1 MPGKSQ
7 NRGRLTAYCHP
18 PTAYSRRS
26 GERRGSPVI
35 LASRARVPARRGRV
49 NPAARAHVQCLRP
62 AGGVKVSGPRDLRA
76 HPRRVAA
83 KGSEDEKTMGVWARL
98 KRSLRAVFGGIIEK
112 TEDPELI
119 LQQTIRDMRD
129 RVPELNNS
137 VAQVMAT
144 EKLLAKNKERLETQV
159 VDLDSKI
166 RASGKMGRDDIAT
179 AYIGQVQQGQLNLQK
194 ASQQL
199 EHANLASKQALKA
212 RDNYVL
218 QMQRRTAEA
227 MQLIN
232 QSKQAKLQEQLAQT
246 MESFELGDDAS
257 TSNEM
262 RDKIDRRA
270 AAAEA
275 KMQLGAASVDT
286 QMQDIERE
294 AMDMQLQDKL
304 LAYKRDMGLLG
315 TGTSAP
321 APQALP
327 AEGETTSGG
336 QNGTGGGH
344 VS

>member
-1 MPGKSQ
+1 
-7 NRGRLTAYCHP
+7 
-18 PTAYSRRS
+18 
-26 GERRGSPVI
+26 
-35 LASRARVPARRGRV
+35 
-49 NPAARAHVQCLRP
+49 
-62 AGGVKVSGPRDLRA
+62 
-76 HPRRVAA
+76 
-83 KGSEDEKTMGVWARL
+83 MGVWTRM
-98 KRSLRAVFGGIIEK
+98 KRSMRALFGGIIEK

-166 RASGKMGRDDIAT
+166 RASVKMGRDDIAT
-179 AYIGQVQQGQLNLQK
+179 AYIGQLQQAQLDLQK
-194 ASQQL
+194 TGQQL
-199 EHANLASKQALKA
+199 DHATGASKQALKA

-246 MESFELGDDAS
+246 MESFQLGDDAS
-257 TSNEM
+257 TFNEM

-275 KMQLGAASVDT
+275 KMQLGSANVDT

-294 AMDMQLQDKL
+294 ALDMQLQDKL
-304 LAYKRDMGLLG
+304 LSYKRDMGLLG
-315 TGTSAP
+315 AGTAS

-327 AEGETTSGG
+327 AEGETGG
-336 QNGTGGGH
+336 QNGTGGGR
-344 VS
+344 VN

>member
-1 MPGKSQ
+1 
-7 NRGRLTAYCHP
+7 
-18 PTAYSRRS
+18 
-26 GERRGSPVI
+26 
-35 LASRARVPARRGRV
+35 
-49 NPAARAHVQCLRP
+49 
-62 AGGVKVSGPRDLRA
+62 
-76 HPRRVAA
+76 
-83 KGSEDEKTMGVWARL
+83 MGLWTRM
-98 KRSLRAVFGGIIEK
+98 KRSVRALFGGIIEK

-144 EKLLAKNKERLETQV
+144 EKLLAKNKERLEAQV

-166 RASGKMGRDDIAT
+166 RASVKMGRDDIAT
-179 AYIGQVQQGQLNLQK
+179 AYIGQLQQAQLDLQK
-194 ASQQL
+194 TSQQL

-246 MESFELGDDAS
+246 MESFQLGDDAS
-257 TSNEM
+257 TFNEM

-286 QMQDIERE
+286 QMQEIERE
-294 AMDMQLQDKL
+294 ALDMQLADKL
-304 LAYKRDMGLLG
+304 LDYKRSMGLLG
-315 TGTSAP
+315 AGADAP
-321 APQALP
+321 QPQALP
-327 AEGETTSGG
+327 AEGETTSG
-336 QNGTGGGH
+336 QNGTGGGGR
-344 VS
+344 SM

>member
-1 MPGKSQ
+1 M
-7 NRGRLTAYCHP
+7 
-18 PTAYSRRS
+18 
-26 GERRGSPVI
+26 
-35 LASRARVPARRGRV
+35 
-49 NPAARAHVQCLRP
+49 
-62 AGGVKVSGPRDLRA
+62 
-76 HPRRVAA
+76 
-83 KGSEDEKTMGVWARL
+83 
-98 KRSLRAVFGGIIEK
+98 KRSMRALFGGIIEK

-166 RASGKMGRDDIAT
+166 RASVKMGRDDIAT
-179 AYIGQVQQGQLNLQK
+179 AYIGQLQQAQLDLQK
-194 ASQQL
+194 TSQQL

-246 MESFELGDDAS
+246 MESFQLGDDAS
-257 TSNEM
+257 TFNEM

-275 KMQLGAASVDT
+275 KMQLGSANVDT

-315 TGTSAP
+315 AGTGTS

-336 QNGTGGGH
+336 QNGTGGGS
-344 VS
+344 VKN

>member
-1 MPGKSQ
+1 MG
-7 NRGRLTAYCHP
+7 LW
-18 PTAYSRRS
+18 SR
-26 GERRGSPVI
+26 I
-35 LASRARVPARRGRV
+35 
-49 NPAARAHVQCLRP
+49 
-62 AGGVKVSGPRDLRA
+62 
-76 HPRRVAA
+76 
-83 KGSEDEKTMGVWARL
+83 
-98 KRSLRAVFGGIIEK
+98 KRSTRALFGGLVEK

-144 EKLLAKNKERLETQV
+144 EKLLAKNKERLESQV

-166 RASGKMGRDDIAT
+166 RASVKMGRDDIAT
-179 AYIGQVQQGQLNLQK
+179 AYIGQLQQAQMDLQK
-194 ASQQL
+194 TSQQL
-199 EHANLASKQALKA
+199 EHGSLASKQALKA

-246 MESFELGDDAS
+246 MESFNLGDDAS
-257 TSNEM
+257 TFNEM

-315 TGTSAP
+315 TGSSTP
-321 APQALP
+321 TPQALP
-327 AEGETTSGG
+327 AEGETGG
-336 QNGTGGGH
+336 GPNGTGNSRTG
-344 VS
+344 

>member
-1 MPGKSQ
+1 
-7 NRGRLTAYCHP
+7 
-18 PTAYSRRS
+18 
-26 GERRGSPVI
+26 
-35 LASRARVPARRGRV
+35 
-49 NPAARAHVQCLRP
+49 
-62 AGGVKVSGPRDLRA
+62 
-76 HPRRVAA
+76 
-83 KGSEDEKTMGVWARL
+83 MGLWTRM
-98 KRSLRAVFGGIIEK
+98 KRSVRALFGGIIEK

-144 EKLLAKNKERLETQV
+144 EKLLVKNKERLEGQV

-166 RASGKMGRDDIAT
+166 RASVKMGRDDIAT
-179 AYIGQVQQGQLNLQK
+179 AYIGQLQQAQLDLQK
-194 ASQQL
+194 TAQQL
-199 EHANLASKQALKA
+199 DHATGASKQALKA

-246 MESFELGDDAS
+246 MESFQLGDDAS
-257 TSNEM
+257 TFNEM

-275 KMQLGAASVDT
+275 KMQLGAANVDT

-294 AMDMQLQDKL
+294 ALDMQLQDKL

-315 TGTSAP
+315 AGGGSS
-321 APQALP
+321 PQALP
-327 AEGETTSGG
+327 AEGETTTG
-336 QNGTGGGH
+336 QNGTGGSRH
-344 VS
+344 

>member
-1 MPGKSQ
+1 M
-7 NRGRLTAYCHP
+7 
-18 PTAYSRRS
+18 
-26 GERRGSPVI
+26 
-35 LASRARVPARRGRV
+35 RA
-49 NPAARAHVQCLRP
+49 L
-62 AGGVKVSGPRDLRA
+62 
-76 HPRRVAA
+76 
-83 KGSEDEKTMGVWARL
+83 
-98 KRSLRAVFGGIIEK
+98 FGGIIEK

-144 EKLLAKNKERLETQV
+144 EKLLAKNKDRLETQV

-166 RASGKMGRDDIAT
+166 RASVKMGRDDIAT
-179 AYIGQVQQGQLNLQK
+179 AYIGQLQQAQLDLQK
-194 ASQQL
+194 TSQQL

-246 MESFELGDDAS
+246 MESFQIGDDAS
-257 TSNEM
+257 TFNEM

-275 KMQLGAASVDT
+275 KLQLGSASVDN

-304 LAYKRDMGLLG
+304 LSYKREMGLLPG
-315 TGTSAP
+315 ASTSSRPALGEGDSAP
-321 APQALP
+321 AEHSEAALN
-327 AEGETTSGG
+327 
-336 QNGTGGGH
+336 NGSRTG
-344 VS
+344 

>member
-1 MPGKSQ
+1 
-7 NRGRLTAYCHP
+7 
-18 PTAYSRRS
+18 
-26 GERRGSPVI
+26 
-35 LASRARVPARRGRV
+35 
-49 NPAARAHVQCLRP
+49 
-62 AGGVKVSGPRDLRA
+62 
-76 HPRRVAA
+76 
-83 KGSEDEKTMGVWARL
+83 MGLWTRM
-98 KRSLRAVFGGIIEK
+98 KRSVRALFGGIIEK

-166 RASGKMGRDDIAT
+166 RASVKMGRDDIAT
-179 AYIGQVQQGQLNLQK
+179 AYIGQLQQAQLDLTK
-194 ASQQL
+194 TSQQL
-199 EHANLASKQALKA
+199 EHANNASKQALKA

-246 MESFELGDDAS
+246 MESFQLGDDAS
-257 TSNEM
+257 TFNEM

-315 TGTSAP
+315 SGSSAP
-321 APQALP
+321 TPQALP
-327 AEGETTSGG
+327 AEGETTTTTGG
-336 QNGTGGGH
+336 QNGTGGN
-344 VS
+344 

>member
-1 MPGKSQ
+1 
-7 NRGRLTAYCHP
+7 
-18 PTAYSRRS
+18 
-26 GERRGSPVI
+26 
-35 LASRARVPARRGRV
+35 
-49 NPAARAHVQCLRP
+49 
-62 AGGVKVSGPRDLRA
+62 
-76 HPRRVAA
+76 
-83 KGSEDEKTMGVWARL
+83 MGLWTRM
-98 KRSLRAVFGGIIEK
+98 KRSMRALFGGIIEK

-166 RASGKMGRDDIAT
+166 RASVKMGRDDIAT
-179 AYIGQVQQGQLNLQK
+179 AYIGQLQQAQLDLQK
-194 ASQQL
+194 TSQQL
-199 EHANLASKQALKA
+199 EHANSASKQALKA

-246 MESFELGDDAS
+246 MESFQLGDDAS
-257 TSNEM
+257 TFNEM

-275 KMQLGAASVDT
+275 KMQLGAANVDT

-294 AMDMQLQDKL
+294 ALDMQLQDKL

-315 TGTSAP
+315 SGGAAT
-321 APQALP
+321 PQALP
-327 AEGETTSGG
+327 AEGETTSGS
-336 QNGTGGGH
+336 QNGTGGGRTN
-344 VS
+344 

>member
-1 MPGKSQ
+1 MG
-7 NRGRLTAYCHP
+7 L
-18 PTAYSRRS
+18 
-26 GERRGSPVI
+26 GS
-35 LASRARVPARRGRV
+35 
-49 NPAARAHVQCLRP
+49 
-62 AGGVKVSGPRDLRA
+62 
-76 HPRRVAA
+76 
-83 KGSEDEKTMGVWARL
+83 RL
-98 KRSLRAVFGGIIEK
+98 KRSLRALFGGIIEH

-166 RASGKMGRDDIAT
+166 KASVKMGRDDIAT
-179 AYIGQVQQGQLNLQK
+179 AYIGSLQQAQLDLVK
-194 ASQQL
+194 TSQQF
-199 EHANLASKQALKA
+199 EHASLASKQALKA

-218 QMQRRTAEA
+218 QMQRRTGEA

-246 MESFELGDDAS
+246 MESFQLGDDAS
-257 TSNEM
+257 TFNEM

-304 LAYKRDMGLLG
+304 LQYKREMGLLPAA
-315 TGTSAP
+315 TGGVNQ
-321 APQALP
+321 QALP
-327 AEGETTSGG
+327 AEGETGVREPGRAMERENS
-336 QNGTGGGH
+336 
-344 VS
+344 